1 MQVNKMRKNNII
13 LREKEFSEAEK
24 LRVYLMMIA
33 VGGFLGAYTFTLKG
47 GVFCNAQTANFVL
60 LAVQLGK
67 GNFHLALYYFIP
79 ISAYLLGAVLSE
91 FLPKYVNSVGFARW
105 ETFFIAIEVLCLL
118 VLGFIPDS
126 APVQIFQVTVNFIA
140 SMQYNTFRAA
150 QHVPMATTFC
160 TNHLRQVGINI
171 VGTARRDPEAK
182 RRLVMHILMI
192 LSFVAGG
199 IVSAFLCVRL
209 GGRAIWGAVVLL
221 IIVFADL
228 LVDDLAGGGKNGSG
242 E

>member
-1 MQVNKMRKNNII
+1 MRKNNII

-67 GNFHLALYYFIP
+67 GSFHRALYYFIP

-105 ETFFIAIEVLCLL
+105 ETFFIAIEALCLL
-118 VLGFIPDS
+118 ILGFIPDS
-126 APVQIFQVTVNFIA
+126 APVQIFQVTVNFLA

-160 TNHLRQVGINI
+160 TNHLRQVGVNI
-171 VGTARRDPEAK
+171 VGTRAPATPRRK
-182 RRLVMHILMI
+182 GRLVMHILMI
-192 LSFVAGG
+192 PFVCRGRDRVG
-199 IVSAFLCVRL
+199 ISVRSPRRT
-209 GGRAIWGAVVLL
+209 GDMGCGRSSDYRVRR
-221 IIVFADL
+221 
-228 LVDDLAGGGKNGSG
+228 SSR
-242 E
+242 

>member
-1 MQVNKMRKNNII
+1 
-13 LREKEFSEAEK
+13 
-24 LRVYLMMIA
+24 
-33 VGGFLGAYTFTLKG
+33 
-47 GVFCNAQTANFVL
+47 
-60 LAVQLGK
+60 
-67 GNFHLALYYFIP
+67 
-79 ISAYLLGAVLSE
+79 
-91 FLPKYVNSVGFARW
+91 
-105 ETFFIAIEVLCLL
+105 
-118 VLGFIPDS
+118 
-126 APVQIFQVTVNFIA
+126 
-140 SMQYNTFRAA
+140 MQYNTFRAA

-160 TNHLRQVGINI
+160 TNHLRQVGVNI
-171 VGTARRDPEAK
+171 VGTAHRDPEAK